1 MSTSQVKT
9 FEVIEVRSV
18 AKSGAPDLNEDS
30 YAVTDYA
37 TAVFDGATD
46 KNESPPPTPG
56 RLAAVALAERVAEI
70 SDDCHPEALV
80 KELHA
85 AVAPLATDHCEPTAV
100 AAVVHVPSRKVIRV
114 GDVAVGVNGAFDIPR
129 KRIDEIAA
137 AARAALLEARLAAG
151 ASVAD
156 LMEADPGR
164 EMILPLLR
172 EARQWRNRP
181 DAPYGFAAIDG
192 VETPAAMIDVFDIPP
207 RSEVVLATD
216 GYVSP
221 QPDLD
226 ASERALAESI
236 RRDPLRLGPPPG
248 TKGVRPGHISF
259 DDRTYLRMRL

>member
-1 MSTSQVKT
+1 MSPSLVT
-9 FEVIEVRSV
+9 FEIIEVRSV

-30 YAVTDYA
+30 YAVGDHA
-37 TAVFDGATD
+37 AAVFDGATD
-46 KNESPPPTPG
+46 KNDSPSPTPG

-85 AVAPLATDHCEPTAV
+85 AVAPLASDRCEPTAV

-114 GDVAVGVNGAFDIPR
+114 GDVAVGINGAFDIPR
-129 KRIDEIAA
+129 KRVDEVAA
-137 AARAALLEARLAAG
+137 AARAALLEARLSAG

-156 LMEADPGR
+156 LLETDPGR

-192 VETPAAMIDVFDIPP
+192 VETPAGMVDVFDIPP
-207 RSEVVLATD
+207 HSEVALATD
-216 GYVSP
+216 GYDSP
-221 QPDLD
+221 QPTLA
-226 ASERALAESI
+226 ASERVLAESI
-236 RRDPLRLGPPPG
+236 RRDPLRLGPPAA
-248 TKGVRPGHISF
+248 TKGVRPGHVSF

>member
-1 MSTSQVKT
+1 MKT

-18 AKSGAPDLNEDS
+18 AKSGVPDLNEDS
-30 YAVTDYA
+30 YAVTDFVA
-37 TAVFDGATD
+37 AVFDGATD

-85 AVAPLATDHCEPTAV
+85 AVAPLAADHCEPTAV
-100 AAVVHVPSRKVIRV
+100 AAVVVVHVPSRKVIRV

-221 QPDLD
+221 QPDLA

-236 RRDPLRLGPPPG
+236 HRDPLRLGPPPG

>member
-9 FEVIEVRSV
+9 FEVIEVRNV
-18 AKSGAPDLNEDS
+18 AKSGAPDLNEDN

-37 TAVFDGATD
+37 AAVFDGATD

-85 AVAPLATDHCEPTAV
+85 AVAPLAADHCEPTAV

-137 AARAALLEARLAAG
+137 AARAALLEARLSAG

-221 QPDLD
+221 QPD
-226 ASERALAESI
+226 
-236 RRDPLRLGPPPG
+236 
-248 TKGVRPGHISF
+248 
-259 DDRTYLRMRL
+259 